1 MATAGRP
8 SGSLFVLSGPSGA
21 GKTELMRVLKE
32 REPALHFCVTATTR
46 ARRAG
51 ERHGVDYF
59 FYSDEE
65 FLRLLDR
72 GRLLEYAR
80 VPPGTGYY
88 YGTPLDQVEP
98 YVAAGHDVFTQ
109 ADVQGARSLRT
120 QVPSAVL
127 IFLKPPDVETL
138 RRRLTGRGAEAAP
151 EMRRR
156 LANAQDE
163 LGSESEFDYA
173 VVNRDGAL
181 DEAVDQ
187 VRAIIR
193 DVRARS
199 GEATSRLSRG

>member
-32 REPALHFCVTATTR
+32 REPDLHFCVTATTR
-46 ARRAG
+46 QPRAG
-51 ERHGVDYF
+51 EHYGVDYF
-59 FYSDEE
+59 FYSEDE
-65 FLRLLDR
+65 FLQLLDQ

-80 VPPGTGYY
+80 VPPDTGYY
-88 YGTPLDQVEP
+88 YGTPLDEVEP

-127 IFLKPPDVETL
+127 IFLKPPDAETL
-138 RRRLTGRGAEAAP
+138 RRRLVGRGAEAAP

-156 LANAQDE
+156 LANAQAE
-163 LGSESEFDYA
+163 LGSESAFDYV
-173 VVNRDGAL
+173 VVNHDGAL
-181 DEAVDQ
+181 DEAVEE

-193 DVRARS
+193 EVRARS
-199 GEATSRLSRG
+199 AEAPSNRSRG